1 VSITQQH
8 PDPHLFLL
16 VAFFTKKS
24 RNVQVPSSRY
34 PKTMSIHAQLSQEAL
49 MLLRKQERKSRILSV
64 VIACL
69 VIVLIAGILALFA
82 LPMLMQET
90 PTIVTYAA
98 ELKEVE
104 DPQPKKVVQQ
114 TQRKPSAPAPNLAKV
129 IAADTA
135 APTAIPVPDVVVA
148 EPSLQFGDDMD
159 FGQSWGDDSMGG
171 GGGFGSTNPG
181 SGGLEGYLYDL
192 KQDAKGKSLS
202 YNPDTHFTERI
213 IALQRANFSK
223 SELSKYFRSPTPL
236 YLTRLAIPDT
246 DANRGPQLF
255 QAEKHVQPRGW
266 IAHYRG
272 IIVAPKSGTY
282 RFSGHAD
289 DYLMVAL
296 DGKARLH
303 ASWPSTQPHVSKG
316 WKPTG
321 PANHPTPF
329 QNHLIYGDWVNLRA
343 GQEVEIDIAIGERPG
358 GMVWFYLQVEEKGVN
373 YRETGGGR
381 PILPLFTTAPLL
393 PDEIDEL
400 KRQFGSYE
408 IEFAEDKVPVFRV
421 KR

>member
-1 VSITQQH
+1 
-8 PDPHLFLL
+8 
-16 VAFFTKKS
+16 
-24 RNVQVPSSRY
+24 
-34 PKTMSIHAQLSQEAL
+34 MSIHAQLSDEAL

-69 VIVLIAGILALFA
+69 VILLIAGILALFA

-104 DPQPKKVVQQ
+104 DPQPKKVVQR
-114 TQRKPSAPAPNLAKV
+114 TQRKPSAPAQNMAKV
-129 IAADTA
+129 IAANTA

-159 FGQSWGDDSMGG
+159 FGQGWGDDNMGG

-192 KQDAKGKSLS
+192 KQDAKGKALP
-202 YNPDTHFTERI
+202 YNDGTGGWGVGPDSHFVQRAV
-213 IALQRANFSK
+213 ALQRSNFSK

-236 YLTRLAIPDT
+236 YLTRLAIPRT
-246 DANRGPQLF
+246 PASQGPKLF
-255 QAEKHVQPRGW
+255 QAEEHVKPMGW

-272 IIVAPKSGTY
+272 TVVVPRSGRY

-289 DYLMVAL
+289 DYLVLAI
-296 DGKARLH
+296 DDKIRLH
-303 ASWPSTQPHVSKG
+303 ASWPGCFEAVSKG
-316 WKPTG
+316 WKQSGPT
-321 PANHPTPF
+321 NHSTPF
-329 QNHLIYGDWVNLRA
+329 ENNLRYGDWVTLRA
-343 GQEVEIDIAIGERPG
+343 GQEVVLDLAIGERPG
-358 GMVWFYLQVEEKGVN
+358 GFVWFYLQVEEQGVN
-373 YRETGGGR
+373 YRKTESGR

-400 KRQFGSYE
+400 KREFGSYE